1 MYHTLQGEETMPWCP
16 KCKLEYIEGI
26 KVCPDCKTALV
37 DSLDDIATDE
47 AFDFSEEFK
56 EEGEDMEEAL
66 GAYFADFKEE
76 EREDMIE
83 NMKKAALIPK
93 YKSKEE
99 AYTEHKSG
107 AVSLTI
113 VGILGLAFVVLT
125 ALKLI
130 SVPFAGNALTNIVMG
145 ALFFIFLACGILS
158 FAKASKLKPAA
169 TKEKETIAQIVE
181 FIKEQKKA
189 GVYTVSEDV
198 ENFETEYIKLNDRIV
213 SDIEEKFADLEPGLA
228 YFVTDRYAGDILD
241 ED

>member
-1 MYHTLQGEETMPWCP
+1 MPWCP
-16 KCKLEYIEGI
+16 NCKLEYVEGI

-37 DSLDDIATDE
+37 DSLEDTAE
-47 AFDFSEEFK
+47 EEFDFSEEFK
-56 EEGEDMEEAL
+56 EEGDNVEDAL
-66 GAYFADFKEE
+66 GAYFSDMDES

-83 NMKKAALIPK
+83 NMRKAALIPK

-107 AVSLTI
+107 AVSLTL
-113 VGILGLAFVVLT
+113 VGVLGLAFVVLN

-130 SVPFAGNALTNIVMG
+130 TLPIAGTTLTNAVMG

-158 FAKASKLKPAA
+158 FFKASKLKPEAL
-169 TKEKETIAQIVE
+169 KEKETIAKIVE
-181 FIKEQKKA
+181 FIKTKKNA
-189 GVYTVSEDV
+189 GDYKVPEES
-198 ENFETEYIKLNDRIV
+198 ENFETEYIKLNDQIV
-213 SDIEEKFADLEPGLA
+213 SDIEEQFEDLEPGLA

>member
-1 MYHTLQGEETMPWCP
+1 MYRNLQGDFAMPWCP
-16 KCKLEYIEGI
+16 SCKLEYVEGI

-37 DSLDDIATDE
+37 DSLEDNVEDE
-47 AFDFSEEFK
+47 FDFTDDFK
-56 EEGEDMEEAL
+56 EEGENVDDAL
-66 GAYFADFKEE
+66 GHYFAEMDED

-113 VGILGLAFVVLT
+113 VGILGIAFVVLN

-130 SVPFAGNALTNIVMG
+130 SLPIAGNALTNIVMG
-145 ALFFIFLACGILS
+145 SLFVIFLVCGILS
-158 FAKASKLKPAA
+158 FFKASKLKPEAI
-169 TKEKETIAQIVE
+169 KEKEIIAGIVD
-181 FIKEQKKA
+181 FIKERKQSGAYKIEEGA
-189 GVYTVSEDV
+189 

-213 SDIEEKFADLEPGLA
+213 SDIEEKFNDLEPGLA
-228 YFVTDRYAGDILD
+228 YYVTDRFAGDILD